1 VGKVDQAGAISVCK
15 IVSKDMPNCIFASA
29 VQRLFRSSTSAKD
42 AADYS
47 SYIQDNVFVE
57 VFPPACRRSHF
68 RQVAAVQASDR
79 KEHHEGVAKHR

>member
-15 IVSKDMPNCIFASA
+15 IVSKDMPSCIFASA
-29 VQRLFRSSTSAKD
+29 VQRQFRSSTFAKD
-42 AADYS
+42 AAHYS

-57 VFPPACRRSHF
+57 IFPPACKRSHF
-68 RQVAAVQASDR
+68 QHIAAVQASDR